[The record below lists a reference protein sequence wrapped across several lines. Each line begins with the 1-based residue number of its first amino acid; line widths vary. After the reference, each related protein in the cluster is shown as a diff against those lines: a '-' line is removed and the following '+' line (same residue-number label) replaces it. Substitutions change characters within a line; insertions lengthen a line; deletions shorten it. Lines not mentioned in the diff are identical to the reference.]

1 MTTVT
6 APTSGGPP
14 LLGVADLR
22 DRPPTKTIVSDALT
36 VAHRNLIALIRTP
49 TTLVFSTVQP
59 IIFVLLF
66 RYVFGGAIK
75 VPGSVPYVDYLMPG
89 VFVQTVTFGS
99 VNTGV
104 GLATDLQTGI
114 IERFR
119 SLPMARSAVLAGRTM
134 ADLVR
139 NLFVIFLMVGVGFLV
154 GFRVQT
160 GVLPFLAAVVLM
172 LGFGFA
178 MSWIMAL
185 IGLAS
190 GNPEAAQAGAF
201 PFMAL
206 LVFAS
211 NAFVPTATM
220 PWILRDYA
228 NHEPVSAVITAVRF
242 LSEGR
247 SRAAARVLPSGRVVV
262 GNGTTFEHVVVAVA
276 WIVAITVVFAALAV
290 ARYRKAV

>member
-1 MTTVT
+1 MTTT
-6 APTSGGPP
+6 AVPAA
-14 LLGVADLR
+14 VAPIDLE
-22 DRPPTKTIVSDALT
+22 DRPPARTIIADALT
-36 VAHRNLIALIRTP
+36 IAHRNLIALVRTP

-75 VPGSVPYVDYLMPG
+75 PPPGALHFHYVNFLMPG

-139 NLFVIFLMVGVGFLV
+139 NLFVIFLMVAVGFLV

-160 GVLPFLAAVVLM
+160 GVIPFAGAILLM

-211 NAFVPTATM
+211 NAFVPTSSM
-220 PWILRDYA
+220 PRFLRDYA
-228 NHEPVSAVITAVRF
+228 NREPVSEVNTAVRA
-242 LSEGR
+242 LSAGG
-247 SRAAARVLPSGRVVV
+247 A
-262 GNGTTFEHVVVAVA
+262 TTEHVIVAVA
-276 WIVAITVVFAALAV
+276 WIIGITVVFAALAV
-290 ARYRKAV
+290 GRYRRAV